1 MLRMNILIL
10 TAYMIER
17 LLELFVSYRNKK
29 ELEQEMT
36 VEVLDPKE
44 SMQMKFFHILWFGA
58 LFIESTVIGKMNDG
72 LFLYFIVFVLV
83 LAQIL
88 RWTCIFTLGKYW
100 SVDVYR
106 MDSHPI
112 ITEGPYAHIKH
123 PNYLAVVTEFFFLP
137 LLLGSFYTM
146 FIGSILNILIL
157 KRRVAMEEKAL
168 LEQSL
173 ADRQNYRQK
182 FKKKRGFIP
191 LSH

>member
-1 MLRMNILIL
+1 MLRMNIIIL

-29 ELEQEMT
+29 ELEQET
-36 VEVLDPKE
+36 KLEILDSKE

-58 LFIESTVIGKMNDG
+58 LFIESTVIGKMNNG
-72 LFLYFIVFVLV
+72 LFLYFIIFVLV

-100 SVDVYR
+100 SVDVYK

-112 ITEGPYAHIKH
+112 ITEGPYAHIRH

-137 LLLGSFYTM
+137 LLLGCYYTM
-146 FIGSILNILIL
+146 LIGSILNLIVL
-157 KRRVAMEEKAL
+157 KRRITMEENAL

-191 LSH
+191 LWH